1 LIESKI
7 EFHKNLNASQRQRLL
22 NHRASVRLSEDGDL
36 EVLETDIINP
46 KGQTKTNRLISV
58 LPQTTETIE
67 TFKSAKHLFQ
77 DLNHLNAIL
86 TNACNLSCTYCYEQ
100 HNKDYGRFTVESLR
114 QAWEWLLNVN
124 DKHNKTFQFFGGEPL
139 IHKQLM
145 LDFINSD
152 PEYFQSIY
160 DNDRQQVISVCTNG
174 LLLDNAFIT
183 EYFSKPYTYMLLS
196 LDTINA
202 EIDHRQIDQISIDK
216 LLDYISVI
224 PQDVK
229 ENRRVVIR
237 CTLSEETAPFMN
249 EFIDEIYA
257 RGVRQM
263 IVHPLILDSSRGF
276 ISWANNSW
284 EQLHQNIL
292 HNLDKY
298 SDLQIQFVEGVGKK
312 HESNC
317 MVGADM
323 IAIDASGDFS
333 GCYFFTNMKTNGTGH
348 TILGNILKDKVY
360 TDRYTSFQKAYNEM
374 FDSEEQ
380 CKTCDYRNACYQCPA
395 GNTDTGSK
403 LFRPDDMCQKIVK
416 LYIDLQDD
424 VAKKSFMRVFDKSMR
439 EANEHGFDHYV
450 SASLAMLALL
460 YFSNNNLPLKDILM
474 LELPEHTRMVNWFCK
489 NLDNNYQP
497 FGPEE
502 FNNIVDNNQQSVLH
516 LYNKFAQLHNLN
528 TRPLETSGTAE
539 DIFYINTIAQMIV
552 NQRLKPN
559 IRGMMITKAGA

>member
-22 NHRASVRLSEDGDL
+22 NHRASVRVSEEGEL

-58 LPQTTETIE
+58 LPQAVETIE
-67 TFKSAKHLFQ
+67 TFRSAKHLFQ

-114 QAWEWLLNVN
+114 QSWDWLLNVN

-152 PEYFQSIY
+152 PEHFQTVY
-160 DNDRQQVISVCTNG
+160 ENDRQQVISVCTNG
-174 LLLDNAFIT
+174 LLLDNNFIN
-183 EYFSKPYTYMLLS
+183 EYFAKPYTYMLLS

-202 EIDHRQIDQISIDK
+202 EIDHRQIDQIAIDK
-216 LLDYISVI
+216 LLDYITVI

-229 ENRRVVIR
+229 DNRRVVIR
-237 CTLSEETAPFMN
+237 CTLSEETAPYMN
-249 EFIDEIYA
+249 DFIDAIYA

-284 EQLHQNIL
+284 ERLHQDIL

-360 TDRYTSFQKAYNEM
+360 TDRYKTFQKAYNDM

-380 CKTCDYRNACYQCPA
+380 CRTCDYRNACYQCPA

-416 LYIDLQDD
+416 LYLDLQDD

-439 EANEHGFDHYV
+439 EAEQYGFDHYV

-460 YFSNNNLPLKDILM
+460 YFSNSNIPLKDVLM
-474 LELPEHTRMVNWFCK
+474 LELPDHKRMVNWFIA
-489 NLDNNYQP
+489 NLDANYQP

-502 FNNIVDNNQQSVLH
+502 FNNIVDNNQQSVVN
-516 LYNKFAQLHNLN
+516 LYNKFSQLHNLN
-528 TRPLETSGTAE
+528 TRPLDTSGTAE

-559 IRGMMITKAGA
+559 IRGMMITKAGV